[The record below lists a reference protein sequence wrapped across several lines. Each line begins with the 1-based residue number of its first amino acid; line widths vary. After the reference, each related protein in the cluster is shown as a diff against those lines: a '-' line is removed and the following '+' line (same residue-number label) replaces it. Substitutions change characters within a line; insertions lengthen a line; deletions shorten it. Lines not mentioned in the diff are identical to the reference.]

1 MKTGKFIRGK
11 RLLSVTMALAMFSAM
26 LPGTLEGTAEAAEG
40 ALTNPRIAADSSMEI
55 GQKVTWDCVYF
66 GSYPQSEVD
75 SSETVY
81 TALQNASGWDS
92 ENEITISG
100 NKYRR
105 MKKDD
110 AEYAYAE
117 KDNTE
122 GEEGHYHWA
131 DDTTWHYFRYEPI
144 KWRVLQ
150 TSGNRALLLSD
161 MALDDKVYAATM
173 NDHIWKNSR
182 IRNWLNGYGTDF
194 QNENFIGSAFSGAE
208 QQSIQTSTLD
218 EGNQVKDKI
227 FLLSPSE
234 IQEKTYGFL
243 KERKPDG
250 FVDIPDEAKRC
261 RPSDYARAMGTFCI
275 TSEHEQYA
283 EYPNTCWWWL
293 REENGDTMPYVS
305 YPGYT
310 VYYGDYTAKCFGV
323 RPAMWITLD
332 SGQYTYAGTVC
343 SDEMFSLEIKNP
355 VPSNPGQPVKPKPG
369 KPDEKSP
376 AIGTKLTDAAGKA
389 VYKVTDAGKVEY
401 TNSLKKKSS
410 AVTVPEKVT
419 LDGKS
424 YQVTA
429 IGNSAFKNCKKLKT
443 VVIGKGVTAI
453 GAKAF
458 NGCKVLKKITIKSAK
473 LKKVG
478 KSVFKGIYAKAVIK
492 VPKAKLKAYQ
502 KLLKK
507 KGQGKKV
514 RITK

>member
-1 MKTGKFIRGK
+1 MKTGKFIKGK
-11 RLLSVTMALAMFSAM
+11 RLLSVTMALAMFPAM

-40 ALTNPRIAADSSMEI
+40 ALANPRIVADSSMEI

-81 TALQNASGWDS
+81 TALQNASGWDL

-117 KDNTE
+117 KDNTG

-208 QQSIQTSTLD
+208 QQSIQTCTLD

-234 IQEKTYGFL
+234 IQEKAYGFL

-293 REENGDTMPYVS
+293 REENGDVMPYVS

-310 VYYGDYTAKCFGV
+310 VYYRDYATRYYGV

-343 SDEMFSLEIKNP
+343 SDGSSNGQQNSSGQAPKDTAVKEIKK
-355 VPSNPGQPVKPKPG
+355 G
-369 KPDEKSP
+369 EKRTV
-376 AIGTKLTDAAGKA
+376 ARDIYTGLGN
-389 VYKVTDAGKVEY
+389 GKVAY
-401 TNSLKKKSS
+401 AAPKSKNITKTTIPNQ
-410 AVTVPEKVT
+410 VII
-419 LDGKS
+419 DGKTYS
-424 YQVTA
+424 VTA
-429 IGNSAFKNCKKLKT
+429 VNTGAFKNCKKLKT
-443 VVIGKGVTAI
+443 VVIGKGVTVI

-458 NGCKVLKKITIKSAK
+458 NGCKALKKITIKSTK

-478 KSVFKGIYAKAVIK
+478 KSAFKGIHAKAVIK

-514 RITK
+514 RIAK